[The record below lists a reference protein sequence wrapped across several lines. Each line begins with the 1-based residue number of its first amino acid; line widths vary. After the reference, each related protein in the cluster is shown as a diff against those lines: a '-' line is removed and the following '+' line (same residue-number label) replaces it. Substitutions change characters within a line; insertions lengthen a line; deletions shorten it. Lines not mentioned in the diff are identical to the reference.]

1 MRRSDKVLVIGD
13 DTRSF
18 LAVVRSLGR
27 AGQQVHVA
35 PFNFRSP
42 ALRSRYIRAVHRL
55 PYYLNEGG
63 AWRAAIAALWQA
75 EAFDLAIPC
84 DERSLLP
91 FDAHREW
98 FAGRG
103 WRVAMPDRRAV
114 AILSDKHAT
123 RALAHDVGVSLAPGR
138 LLAADDTAQRLVDAF
153 GLPLALKPR
162 QSYRLDRLHARAK
175 VVIVRDRTA
184 LERELER
191 ADRGSTLVES
201 YVPGHGVGVSVLV
214 DRGAVLQAFEHHR
227 LREDAERGASYY
239 RRSASLSPDLVAA
252 VDRLMRVL
260 SYTGVAMAEFRRD
273 DATGAYVLLEL
284 NARPWGSMP
293 LPVSLG
299 VDFPERWRRL
309 LVDGDATP
317 AVAYRTCI
325 RARNL
330 VPDLE
335 AMLLE
340 VRRRR
345 RQPLAAARVAGRW
358 LGECAHI
365 VTGAE
370 RSDTF
375 VKDDIQP
382 GMAELT
388 GFVLHTAG
396 RLARRLPGSAA
407 LHRRRTRQHA
417 RRLIRK
423 GLLAGQGVIFVC
435 QGNICRSPFAEH
447 LLRARPRGAAGA
459 IRVSSAGLLPIP
471 GRPAPPAAQTAARAF
486 GIDLALH
493 RSRNFDDT
501 VVGPGDLVLVFDE
514 ASFSSALDRHPG
526 LAGSI
531 VSLGALLPD
540 VGPIPDPHGHGL
552 DTFLETYRRIELA
565 LAQFVELLAVS
576 PQRVAAVDAAA
587 RESAST

>member
-55 PYYLNEGG
+55 PYYLSEGA
-63 AWRAAIAALWQA
+63 AWRAAVAALWQA
-75 EAFDLAIPC
+75 EAFDLVIPC

-98 FAGRG
+98 LAGWG

-114 AILSDKHAT
+114 AILYDKHAT
-123 RALAHDVGVSLAPGR
+123 RALAHEVGVTVAPGR

-162 QSYRLDRLHARAK
+162 QSYRLDGLHARAK
-175 VVIVRDRTA
+175 VVIVRDQTA
-184 LERELER
+184 LERELDRAER
-191 ADRGSTLVES
+191 SSTVVEG

-214 DRGAVLQAFEHHR
+214 DRGTVLQAFEHHR
-227 LREDAERGASYY
+227 IHEDGALGASHY
-239 RRSASLSPDLVAA
+239 RRSAPLSPDLVAA
-252 VDRLMRVL
+252 VDRLARAL

-273 DATGAYVLLEL
+273 DATGAYALLEL

-309 LVDGDATP
+309 LVDGEATP
-317 AVAYRTCI
+317 AVEYRTCI

-335 AMLLE
+335 AMLRE
-340 VRRRR
+340 VRRLR
-345 RQPLAAARVAGRW
+345 RQPLAAARVVGGW
-358 LGECAHI
+358 LGGAAHI

-375 VKDDIQP
+375 VSDDVRP
-382 GMAELT
+382 GIAELQ
-388 GFVLHTAG
+388 GFVLGA
-396 RLARRLPGSAA
+396 ARRLVRQLPGTAL

-423 GLLAGQGVIFVC
+423 RLLVDPAVIFVC
-435 QGNICRSPFAEH
+435 QGNICRSPFSEH
-447 LLRARPRGAAGA
+447 LLRARPIGAARA
-459 IRVSSAGLLPIP
+459 IRVSSAGLLPIE
-471 GRPAPPAAQTAARAF
+471 GRPAPPAAQTAARVF
-486 GIDLALH
+486 GIDLAQH
-493 RSRNFDDT
+493 RSRHLDEAM
-501 VVGPGDLVLVFDE
+501 VGPDDLVVVFDQ
-514 ASFSSALDRHPG
+514 ATFSSALDRHPQ
-526 LAGSI
+526 LAGRL
-531 VSLGALLPD
+531 VALGSLLAD
-540 VGPIPDPHGHGL
+540 AGPIPDPHGHGL
-552 DTFLETYRRIELA
+552 DTFLETYSRIELA
-565 LAQFVELLAVS
+565 LDALVDLLVRR
-576 PQRVAAVDAAA
+576 PRVAAGGDAAA
-587 RESAST
+587 RKSAST